1 MKKLWMILVA
11 LIVTVAASGCGSRNV
26 APPMTISGTI
36 KPVALI
42 AQAIAGTSLQV
53 QVLAGDDGS
62 PLQNAQELVSRSAV
76 VFRTGT
82 PVDTWSTAME
92 EGGVSVVSLSGASD
106 KGVSDGSWLSFRD
119 SADMA
124 RLIRD
129 TLAATYPDLKEQF
142 DSAYARFMDQCS
154 QADGRLKRLVW
165 SAGTRGFLAE
175 DMTWSSAARDFGLRV
190 VVQPALKGLDLS
202 GAEAASRVA
211 DWGFRTEDPGRGSGC
226 CSWRHYRTQPTG
238 KRHRRLHSGCSWRNS
253 QRRLRALARGTADLA
268 RVGDREVGARRPGCG
283 SLSSLRGCGSTGLD
297 CDGLPVFHR
306 FLP

>member
-11 LIVTVAASGCGSRNV
+11 LTVTVAASGCGSPNV

-82 PVDTWSTAME
+82 PVDTWSTAMK

-165 SAGTRGFLAE
+165 SAGTRGFLA
-175 DMTWSSAARDFGLRV
+175 DDTTWSSAARDFGLRV

-211 DWGFRTEDPGRGSGC
+211 DWGSEQKTRVVVVDVAPG
-226 CSWRHYRTQPTG
+226 
-238 KRHRRLHSGCSWRNS
+238 
-253 QRRLRALARGTADLA
+253 GT
-268 RVGDREVGARRPGCG
+268 
-283 SLSSLRGCGSTGLD
+283 TGLSRQENGIVACTLD
-297 CDGLPVFHR
+297 ALGVTAKGAFVPWLEEQ
-306 FLP
+306 LTLLGSAIGK